1 MRHIKI
7 VERRGETYSYA
18 AVDQKTGE
26 IPLRLSDRATL
37 IALCGRLWWAVHEES
52 KFASQ
57 AGAPNM
63 QQRAATRHSCAIADI
78 YRGKGSP

>member
-26 IPLRLSDRATL
+26 IPLRLSDRATFDR
-37 IALCGRLWWAVHEES
+37 ALWL
-52 KFASQ
+52 
-57 AGAPNM
+57 AGV
-63 QQRAATRHSCAIADI
+63 
-78 YRGKGSP
+78 GSPHTSSSDPPQAARSW